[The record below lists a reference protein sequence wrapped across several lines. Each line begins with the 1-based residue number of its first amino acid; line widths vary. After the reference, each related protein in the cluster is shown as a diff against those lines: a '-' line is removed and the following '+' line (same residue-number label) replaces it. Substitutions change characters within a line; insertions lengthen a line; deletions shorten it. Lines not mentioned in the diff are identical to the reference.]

1 MNKIVSTLVCGA
13 FALVSFSTNA
23 QYLKIQTGRGELVKK
38 GDSTV
43 LVAQND
49 PATMTAASLW
59 KVDVDSRA
67 TSGNFV
73 YKFTN
78 KATNTTLKLNG
89 EEWFAVG
96 DKDAVRHQMDTL
108 NVSTPADFK
117 KLFTVEGGF
126 TIATRD
132 NNWGT
137 FPKTIVPDT
146 TIYADNDLSLILAL
160 PNDMTH
166 WMSVAELNQCA
177 KYMVPLFAQMEGI
190 ELEDAA
196 YEFVSTAA
204 DAQSTDTIFTIQ
216 SKTSD
221 KFLAVDSTNVTE
233 KSTVNVGDPRQNKVF
248 GFNVAF
254 GAESAFDH
262 FGILFNPVNDSIAVA
277 VMDSVLGWDVV
288 NKKLAENVVNEGE
301 AVAWLGNARFI
312 NDEVEYITVDSLYNP
327 TNGMPYW
334 TPAPA
339 QIEPGQPLADGLY
352 ILTAKD
358 GKIWGVPFGTV
369 CAVGSANNGNA
380 QAAYTNEY
388 VPENQWMITSSFED
402 GIYSYKAT
410 NRFYGGN
417 YNIKKVTTCDDT
429 YFILNSTDTVAVK
442 AIDANYGYKVF
453 DGDELESSSFTL
465 GLVNKLGAEDVYMV
479 MNEDSSL
486 NVLKTDAPLEFRAKF
501 ADSRNFN
508 LNEDGEK
515 TFATDT
521 LAMYHLYTL
530 NADADTLWIGLIAT
544 ENNNNI
550 TLTTKEDQ
558 QLRCFYFKAENEG
571 EYKMLFNTKGIE
583 TINCSNTSG
592 GWAVRVHENGGT
604 TTSTQTTN
612 NDVSLFTINYT
623 LDDAEYARLEAG
635 HYVIVDNSK
644 GTVDSGDL
652 SENEV
657 LTKKENMDAKFL
669 STGDNLGSVEAIEEN
684 FSLWIDSACVSDEP
698 GLRLLPTYYIMKDA
712 AIVAEGDSLAGDF
725 LTKDGSY
732 KVNNDSLVF
741 VTGKAKINDTM
752 AKAQAADNT
761 FLFKLTDVEN
771 QYTIHPAKNRKARL
785 AQING
790 VVVISTDQDAL
801 PVVVTR
807 TSAIPTSNENV
818 KVSNVTVVAGKG
830 QLTIA
835 GAAGKKVVISNV
847 LGQTVANTVIASDNA
862 TITAPAGVV
871 VVAVEGEEA
880 VKAIVK

>member
-1 MNKIVSTLVCGA
+1 MNKIVSTLLCGA
-13 FALVSFSTNA
+13 LVLTSFSANA
-23 QYLKIQTGRGELVKK
+23 QQYLKIQTNQGELVKQ
-38 GDSTV
+38 GDSTIIV
-43 LVAQND
+43 QQGSA
-49 PATMTAASLW
+49 ATKTAASLW
-59 KVDVDSRA
+59 KVEVDSRS

-96 DKDAVRHQMDTL
+96 EKDAVRHNLDTVKVGEQKAL
-108 NVSTPADFK
+108 K
-117 KLFTVEGGF
+117 KLFTIEGGF
-126 TIATRD
+126 TLAKKGS
-132 NNWGT
+132 WGSVVT
-137 FPKTIVPDT
+137 PDT
-146 TIYADNDLSLILAL
+146 GIYNNTNLQLELILAI
-160 PNDMTH
+160 PGDMTH

-177 KYMVPLFAQMEGI
+177 KYMVPLFAKMEGI
-190 ELEDAA
+190 EEEDAA
-196 YEFVSTAA
+196 YEFVSTKENAT
-204 DAQSTDTIFTIQ
+204 SKDTVFTIQ

-221 KFLAVDSTNVTE
+221 KFLAVDSSNVTINSNLNQMPE
-233 KSTVNVGDPRQNKVF
+233 TF
-248 GFNVAF
+248 GFNIKF
-254 GAESAFDH
+254 GAESPFKS
-262 FGILFNPVNDSIAVA
+262 FGLLFNPINDSIAVA
-277 VMDSVLGWDVV
+277 VMDSVLTIDPQT
-288 NKKLAENVVNEGE
+288 KKLDATQVKVGRP
-301 AVAWLGNARFI
+301 VAWLGGAQFI
-312 NDEVEYITVDSLYNP
+312 EDKPLYITVDELEA
-327 TNGMPYW
+327 TEGETYW

-339 QIEPGQPLADGLY
+339 QIEAGQPLADGLY

-358 GKIWGVPFGTV
+358 GKIWGVPFKTV
-369 CAVGSANNGNA
+369 CK
-380 QAAYTNEY
+380 QAGDASNTFTNEY

-429 YFILNSTDTVAVK
+429 YFILGQNDTVAVK

-501 ADSRNFN
+501 ADSKNFN
-508 LNEDGEK
+508 LNEVGEK

-530 NADADTLWIGLIAT
+530 NADGDTLWIGLIAT

-583 TINCSNTSG
+583 TINCDEPTAG

-623 LDDAEYARLEAG
+623 LDNAEYARLEAG

-761 FLFKLTDVEN
+761 FLFKITDVEN

-862 TITAPAGVV
+862 TIAAPAGVV